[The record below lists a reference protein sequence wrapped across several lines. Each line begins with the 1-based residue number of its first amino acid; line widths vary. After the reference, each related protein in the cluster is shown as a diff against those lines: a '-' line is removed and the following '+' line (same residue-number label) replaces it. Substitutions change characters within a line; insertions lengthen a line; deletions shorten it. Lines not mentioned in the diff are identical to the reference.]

1 MRVDQIL
8 NFIDSGDIALPEFQR
23 GYVWNRDQVRGLFTS
38 LYRGYPVGGFMTWNT
53 PADRATA
60 RGGVSTDGTIKLLL
74 DGQQRATSLYGVIR
88 GQAPKFFEGNAK
100 AFTGL
105 FFNVTEEVFEFY
117 APGKMKND
125 PAWIDVTKLM
135 QDGVGWL
142 MPVMQQLSGGDNE
155 RFLRYLER
163 MNSVAE
169 IQKRDMFIEEVVGA
183 DKTIDVVVDI
193 FNRVNSGGTKLSK
206 GDLALAKICASWPE
220 ARQKLNDALIEWKN
234 AGYYFKMDWLL
245 RVVNAIATGKAPFGA
260 LASAPIA
267 DVQQAIP
274 LAKKYVSAWLDV
286 IAGRLGLDHDRVLFS
301 KFALVIMARHSHISG
316 GKLPDAS
323 DQARMLAWF
332 IHVGMWGRYAGSTET
347 FLTQDLDV
355 VDARGI
361 AGLLEVM
368 RQSRG
373 DLVVRESDFAG
384 STLGSRFYP
393 TLYML
398 TRTQGARDFG
408 TGLPLSASLLGHNSS
423 LEVHHIFPK
432 AQLYA
437 KKYRRDQVNAVA
449 NFCFLTKGTN
459 LAILASDPA
468 IYMPKVE
475 SAQPGALTSQWVPAD
490 RTLWDLDRFE
500 AFLAARR
507 SLLAR
512 AANDFL
518 TALAA
523 GGAPSQ
529 KISPAG
535 VETSD
540 VTDTPVSEE
549 LRKLLEGMKAEGYAT
564 PDQEVEIADELT
576 GEYLCTAEAV
586 WPRGLQEGLGL
597 PVVLELNQPEVE
609 SELAARG
616 YLVFTSVPS
625 LRRYVDSQVSSRD
638 HITDYPH
645 TA

>member
-53 PADRATA
+53 PADTATA

-105 FFNVTEEVFEFY
+105 FFNVQDEVFEFY

-125 PAWIDVTKLM
+125 PTWIDVTKLM

-142 MPVMQQLSGGDNE
+142 IPVVQQLSSGDSN
-155 RFLRYLER
+155 LLTTYLGR
-163 MNSVAE
+163 LNSVE
-169 IQKRDMFIEEVVGA
+169 QIQKRDMFIEEVVGA

-220 ARQKLNDALIEWKN
+220 ARQKLNDLLIEWEN
-234 AGYYFKMDWLL
+234 AGYHFKLDWLL
-245 RVVNAIATGKAPFGA
+245 RVVNGIATGKAPFSA
-260 LASAPIA
+260 LANAPVSDI
-267 DVQQAIP
+267 QQAIP
-274 LAKKYVSAWLDV
+274 LARKYVSGWLDV

-301 KFALVIMARHSHISG
+301 KFALVIMARHTHLNG

-323 DQARMLAWF
+323 DQGRMLTWF

-347 FLTQDLDV
+347 FLTQDLEA
-355 VDARGI
+355 VDDEGI
-361 AGLLEVM
+361 TGLLDVM
-368 RQSRG
+368 KQSRG
-373 DLVVRESDFAG
+373 DLTVRDSDFAG

-398 TRTQGARDFG
+398 TRVRGARDFG

-423 LEVHHIFPK
+423 LEVHHVFPK
-432 AQLYA
+432 APLY
-437 KKYRRDQVNAVA
+437 KKNYRRDQVNAVA

-459 LAILASDPA
+459 LDILAKDPA
-468 IYMPKVE
+468 HYMRKVE
-475 SAQPGALTSQWVPAD
+475 ASHPGALASQWVPTDQA
-490 RTLWDLDRFE
+490 LWDLDRFE
-500 AFLAARR
+500 EFLAGRR
-507 SLLAR
+507 SLLAT
-512 AANDFL
+512 AANEFL
-518 TALAA
+518 TALEA
-523 GGAPSQ
+523 GGTPSQ
-529 KISPAG
+529 NVAPAG

-540 VTDTPVSEE
+540 EVEPESADD
-549 LRKLLEGMKAEGYAT
+549 LRSFLALLAAQGFAR
-564 PDQEVEIADELT
+564 PDEDVEIADETT
-576 GEYLCTAEAV
+576 GEYLCTAEVV
-586 WPRGLQEGLGL
+586 WPRGLQEGIGL

-609 SELAARG
+609 SELTARG
-616 YLVFTSVPS
+616 YLVFTSVDT
-625 LRRYVDSQVSSRD
+625 LRRYVAAQFPDTGPEGRGES
-638 HITDYPH
+638 
-645 TA
+645 